1 VELGDQRAVLAIERM
16 WWHWAGTT
24 REACHNSWGVGLVCG
39 QVPRCWD
46 WDMVDL
52 NKVPGMIADC
62 IAFFTVMTLLEGKSM
77 TDVEKK
83 WKSDFV
89 PTLQTNWMV

>member
-1 VELGDQRAVLAIERM
+1 MA
-16 WWHWAGTT
+16 
-24 REACHNSWGVGLVCG
+24 
-39 QVPRCWD
+39 P
-46 WDMVDL
+46 
-52 NKVPGMIADC
+52 DC
-62 IAFFTVMTLLEGKSM
+62 VAFFTVMTLLEGKSM